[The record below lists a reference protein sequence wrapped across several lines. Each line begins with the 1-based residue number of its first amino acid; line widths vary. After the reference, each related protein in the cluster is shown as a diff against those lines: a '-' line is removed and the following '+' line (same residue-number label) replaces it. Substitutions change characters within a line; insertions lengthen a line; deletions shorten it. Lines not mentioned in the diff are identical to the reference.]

1 MKVFIIRKEI
11 EHEYAITKVSDNLVE
26 EFEQVNKDKIVLEGS
41 SLQDALIKFSALEKE
56 PEIPFNP
63 VLNKVRND
71 DRGKSKK

>member
-11 EHEYAITKVSDNLVE
+11 EHEYAITKVSDDLVE

-63 VLNKVRND
+63 VLIKVRNG
-71 DRGKSKK
+71 DREKSKK